1 MGQTGLGDTISFHVL
16 FCHAPCMM
24 SCGLQVTEISKKWKK
39 INNDGF
45 CFLQEMFVRPIAK
58 GQQAFNKHV
67 GLLRPFINY
76 VSPTECNFL
85 FKYSCNLWPCLN
97 YPEWRNQFCLRVLAS
112 QARYFSLFLSFS
124 RFGRKAFTS
133 NLWEECMHSFVGG
146 KCSQPQMFSEKALRK
161 HRIDDMTNS
170 ALQEQHG
177 SLDLKVA
184 TKNDLLYLL

>member
-1 MGQTGLGDTISFHVL
+1 
-16 FCHAPCMM
+16 
-24 SCGLQVTEISKKWKK
+24 
-39 INNDGF
+39 
-45 CFLQEMFVRPIAK
+45 MFVRPIAK

-85 FKYSCNLWPCLN
+85 FRYSCSLWSYLN
-97 YPEWRNQFCLRVLAS
+97 YYSERRNQFGLRVLSS
-112 QARYFSLFLSFS
+112 QARFSPSSFLFPTSGEKHSLQI
-124 RFGRKAFTS
+124 FGRNAA
-133 NLWEECMHSFVGG
+133 LIRGRG

-170 ALQEQHG
+170 ALQERHG

-184 TKNDLLYLL
+184 TKNNLLYLLWHDLRKSCPPKNTLYC